1 MNWKEFYDRL
11 DSGTLPNVLLFAG
24 EEALVKQ
31 EALSALEKKLLEPA
45 FAQMNRMVLEG
56 ATAQAIEE
64 AAQTLPMLAD
74 RRILTVRDWAVL
86 LPGKCKDEESE
97 TERMLKFLSVPPDT
111 CQLVFFMRSE
121 PDFRKKLPAFLRK
134 QGYEV
139 RFEALSDAEI
149 EKWIRRRLRPA
160 GKSASRETV
169 ERLVYLA
176 GRELTRLDGEVE
188 KLIAYTGERAEIS
201 PQDVDG
207 IVARSAEAGVFEM
220 IDRLF
225 SGDAAG
231 AHQTLRTLL
240 QTGQTRIALLAL
252 ITRQLRM
259 LTHLAFARE
268 SGASLDAV
276 EKEMKIHPYAARKM
290 RGQIRRLSARAL
302 EEAYLSCVE
311 ADFAVKSGKL
321 RDAAALE
328 RILLKISD
336 FGRN

>member
-1 MNWKEFYDRL
+1 MPWTRL
-11 DSGTLPNVLLFAG
+11 RARSCSDNRPFEGPPRFAG
-24 EEALVKQ
+24 R
-31 EALSALEKKLLEPA
+31 S
-45 FAQMNRMVLEG
+45 G
-56 ATAQAIEE
+56 AA
-64 AAQTLPMLAD
+64 
-74 RRILTVRDWAVL
+74 
-86 LPGKCKDEESE
+86 
-97 TERMLKFLSVPPDT
+97 
-111 CQLVFFMRSE
+111 
-121 PDFRKKLPAFLRK
+121 
-134 QGYEV
+134 
-139 RFEALSDAEI
+139 
-149 EKWIRRRLRPA
+149 
-160 GKSASRETV
+160 
-169 ERLVYLA
+169 
-176 GRELTRLDGEVE
+176 
-188 KLIAYTGERAEIS
+188 
-201 PQDVDG
+201 
-207 IVARSAEAGVFEM
+207 
-220 IDRLF
+220 LF

-268 SGASLDAV
+268 NGASLDAV